1 MSDTPTVAQTN
12 REALYEIMQLLG
24 DEYKSGYIGNYER
37 WGDET
42 TSYIWHGDK
51 KYGGYRG
58 EDSHRLL
65 ITAILLLKKKSQ
77 TNQILKLEG
86 EVSHLRERVKNLSK
100 QTHAL
105 QDLNIQMKERNQDL
119 HKRLEKKKLG
129 E

>member
-24 DEYKSGYIGNYER
+24 DEYESGYIGNYER
-37 WGDET
+37 WVDET
-42 TSYIWHGDK
+42 TSYIWHGNK

-65 ITAILLLKKKSQ
+65 ITAILLLKKK
-77 TNQILKLEG
+77 
-86 EVSHLRERVKNLSK
+86 
-100 QTHAL
+100 
-105 QDLNIQMKERNQDL
+105 
-119 HKRLEKKKLG
+119 LG

>member
-1 MSDTPTVAQTN
+1 MEIIMSDTPTVAQTN

-24 DEYKSGYIGNYER
+24 DEYTNGYIGNYER

-65 ITAILLLKKKSQ
+65 ITAILLLKKK
-77 TNQILKLEG
+77 
-86 EVSHLRERVKNLSK
+86 
-100 QTHAL
+100 
-105 QDLNIQMKERNQDL
+105 
-119 HKRLEKKKLG
+119 LG